1 MNTKYKPLAIAAATA
16 VLVMLTACSGANEKA
31 KEIAE
36 AATGAIGQTVEKTVD
51 GQVERL
57 KENGTTLE
65 LSASAQG
72 DSASKLTLDNSVG
85 NVEIQGT
92 KGNEVTVKAKIWAH
106 KSTFRKVDLQ
116 EVLDQAAVSI
126 TPEGEGLIVS
136 THAKDD
142 PDRSLWEW
150 AKEKYNYSEF
160 SIDYT
165 IGLPE
170 HITDFRVTNNVGDIT
185 LTGLSGSYDVDNDVG
200 RIVIVDAGITGE
212 SKVNTSTGSIE
223 LSIGRME
230 SGGNLYVNA
239 DIGSIE
245 ATLADSVNC
254 DLETNA
260 DIGGVDGAP
269 KGKSKR
275 GGGGPLL
282 SLNASV
288 GAITVK

>member
-126 TPEGEGLIVS
+126 T
-136 THAKDD
+136 
-142 PDRSLWEW
+142 
-150 AKEKYNYSEF
+150 
-160 SIDYT
+160 
-165 IGLPE
+165 
-170 HITDFRVTNNVGDIT
+170 

-275 GGGGPLL
+275 GDGGPLL